1 MLLAHCK
8 THRSLLVRLAIA
20 LKSAACCLATVVFE
34 RSSRSDLKMSSDGA
48 MRVAQVVVVDDALI
62 EEVLGPPRF
71 GENDADHRVSTAGNV
86 AGLVWTEAGGQAR

>member
-20 LKSAACCLATVVFE
+20 LKSAACCLAAVVFE
-34 RSSRSDLKMSSDGA
+34 RSSRSDLMSSDSA

-62 EEVLGPPRF
+62 EEVLGTPRF
-71 GENDADHRVSTAGNV
+71 GENDADHRVSTAGSV